1 MSNRHAVRAR
11 KIPVSITLPP
21 DDYEF
26 IEMLVNS
33 GRFYNRTHVI
43 VQAIALF
50 KQEYLKQQAQIQQ
63 IQQST
68 QPTPQQQ
75 RQQQNQN
82 PGQPPR

>member
-43 VQAIALF
+43 VQAIAVF
-50 KQEYLKQQAQIQQ
+50 KQEYLKQQAQMQQAQQ
-63 IQQST
+63 IQQNT
-68 QPTPQQQ
+68 QQPPQQQ
-75 RQQQNQN
+75 RQQ
-82 PGQPPR
+82 